1 MYNAKIKNIED
12 KLPDITNL
20 ATATVLTTVENKI
33 PHVSNLVKKTD
44 YNTKIRENEKKKKKI
59 TDYVYDK
66 YNTTPEFNKRK
77 FCCRISISKFSKQQ

>member
-44 YNTKIRENEKKKKKI
+44 YNTKIRENEKKKKLLI
-59 TDYVYDK
+59 MFMI
-66 YNTTPEFNKRK
+66 NIILLQNLIRE
-77 FCCRISISKFSKQQ
+77 SSAAGLA